1 MRSVLRLTG
10 GLLLPLALVTTPF
23 AQAQD
28 DATDSGATLERA
40 AELYD
45 QQEYRAAQTALLQ
58 MEADELSD
66 ADQEARRQLLRIV
79 GDAIQGSERAT
90 QALGAGDQAFTE
102 GQWQQANE
110 NYAAVLDNPYAK
122 AEQKRDARQRLQQI
136 EEKQTLADAARPDG
150 PVEQQAPATTEAPT
164 DATADEGNLPT
175 ENPLAVT
182 PAEAAPRE
190 RRATIVDEL
199 RQRDELFWQ
208 RAVARA
214 DEFRA
219 RAREAAQA
227 NNYDE
232 ALRFADAALQTIE
245 ANRIYAY
252 PEARYKRALLE
263 VQSLREMLINEQDE
277 AQREQAA
284 AQRAEIAERIERRR
298 AAAEQRR
305 EAQIEQLFQ
314 EVLVLNAQGQYREA
328 AEVAENVLRID
339 QTNARAKY
347 YLDMLRNRYNIAEQ
361 EQEQLDREWARVGA
375 LRAAD
380 EAKLATD
387 YPIVYPDNWPEIV
400 AKRGGDQPD
409 PQLARAALD
418 RRLEEVVSEISIPEA
433 TFEGVIEFLRDRFDI
448 PLEAAWRQ
456 LEEVD
461 VGRDTFVDPF
471 TLRNVTIR
479 QVLDELLLRVSPF
492 ERLGIDFLPGRLIIR
507 PYDQLSVYPVTY
519 NLAPLFFYEDERD
532 GGGQQQFGGGGIG
545 GGSNIQFSTTEGGQD
560 QDREEFIEQLEDYIE
575 IIRIVV
581 GPDNWPIEALT
592 LPIPE
597 TFLMVTQTYENHKKI
612 AEFIRTSAGP
622 WAGPGGGGKLQAAY
636 EGRFLTVTHNFL
648 EEIGVDLDFVFNA
661 GNAGYDRLV
670 GPQGAFVDPFTGAN
684 VLTPRPFSR
693 AGIFP
698 GTPQP
703 PAATQFTPTGTPV
716 QPFGQAAFVP
726 PGGGGNNITPIPV
739 GQNSI
744 GLVNPAQLATGVPGS
759 FSEITSPAFSIAG
772 SFLDN
777 LQIDFLIRATK
788 ASRRSSIVQAPRVM
802 VANGRSGELFIGA
815 TTTFISELNAVPD
828 SNIPEVETEE
838 ISSGTNLVI
847 WRSIISPNMRYVTAD
862 IQFQILGVPEL
873 DRFEVARGGGLG
885 TPSLFITLPRQTEE
899 GVVSTVSIPDGGTVM
914 LGGLKQVGEVEVDA
928 GVPMLSDIPILKR
941 AFTNTGKNEDTQTL
955 LILLKANIVIPQEA
969 EEEAFA
975 PIESPGSF

>member
-79 GDAIQGSERAT
+79 GDAIQGSERAA
-90 QALGAGDQAFTE
+90 QALEAGDQAFTE
-102 GQWQQANE
+102 GEWQEANE
-110 NYAAVLDNPYAK
+110 NYAAVLDNPYAQ
-122 AEQKRDARQRLQQI
+122 AEQKRAARQRVQQI
-136 EEKQTLADAARPDG
+136 EEKQTLAAAARPDG
-150 PVEQQAPATTEAPT
+150 PVEQQEPGAAESAS
-164 DATADEGNLPT
+164 DATAEGNLPT

-182 PAEAAPRE
+182 PSETAPRE

-214 DEFRA
+214 DEFMV
-219 RAREAAQA
+219 RAREAAQN

-252 PEARYKRALLE
+252 PETRYKRALLG

-277 AQREQAA
+277 AQRTQAA

-339 QTNARAKY
+339 ANNARAKF

-361 EQEQLDREWARVGA
+361 QEEESDRAWARVGA

-380 EAKLATD
+380 EAKLGTD

-456 LEEVD
+456 LEDVD

-471 TLRNVTIR
+471 TLRSVTIR
-479 QVLDELLLRVSPF
+479 QVLDELLLRISPF

-507 PYDQLSVYPVTY
+507 PYDQLSVYPMTY

-545 GGSNIQFSTTEGGQD
+545 GGSNIQFSTTEGQD

-670 GPQGAFVDPFTGAN
+670 GADGSAFVDPFTGAN
-684 VLTPRPFSR
+684 ILTPRPFSR
-693 AGIFP
+693 AGVF
-698 GTPQP
+698 
-703 PAATQFTPTGTPV
+703 PAAPGGVGTQFAPQGAPF

-739 GQNSI
+739 GQNSVA
-744 GLVNPAQLATGVPGS
+744 LVNPSNLATGVPGS

-815 TTTFISELNAVPD
+815 TTTFISALNAVPD

-969 EEEAFA
+969 EQEAFA
-975 PIESPGSF
+975 PIESARSF